1 MELFTTKISLK
12 NDATFDAVWNIIKT
26 WLIKSPHYQ
35 ISSIDYNGESLYSRK
50 YGSNEIK
57 IIKCDIS
64 SDKVFALKFINP
76 DKSNIWEID
85 CIFVETPEEK
95 RISVALS
102 CNTSGYKSNLPR
114 IHKPHIIKK
123 IIESGLCRTDGAL
136 AICDTPI
143 YLKETDIALC
153 TKIMRGEIKTPLP
166 VVYLSLDDF
175 NPNKYSADEKS
186 LAIKLSG
193 IAHVLV
199 EPSKAFSKRLKISTD
214 SHNPYHGYVGIYFPE
229 TSYKEIISFDDCYIK
244 GVLDRTKAS
253 DTIRETVQQAL
264 LNHDKAIDYSWNSI
278 QIAYH
283 RKNYESASRTAAD
296 AKKECDEFITAF
308 DEDIRKKDEK
318 IADLQRQLDAKN
330 AIIESFKAKTSAQS
344 SITFNISN
352 IREFY
357 NGELNDLIL
366 HLLSATYKKSKD
378 CMTTRQ
384 RELLELFLKGNSEV
398 GVGKIILKDIEKAL
412 KEKSLVSR
420 RSMLE
425 SCGFTVN
432 KGAHDKIYFHDP
444 KYSFTLANSP
454 SEHRGDENMLSD
466 IKKEIDIYK
475 KI

>member
-1 MELFTTKISLK
+1 MELFTTKITLK
-12 NDATFDAVWNIIKT
+12 NDSTFDAVWDIIKA
-26 WLIKSPHYQ
+26 WLIESPHYH
-35 ISSIDYNGESLYSRK
+35 ISSIDYKGESLYTQK
-50 YGSNEIK
+50 FGSNEIK
-57 IIKCDIS
+57 IIRCDIS

-85 CIFVETPEEK
+85 CIFVETLEEK

-102 CNTSGYKSNLPR
+102 CNTSGYKRNLPR

-123 IIESGLCRTDGAL
+123 FVESGLCCTDGAL

-199 EPSKAFSKRLKISTD
+199 EPSKDFSRRLQILTD
-214 SHNPYHGYVGIYFPE
+214 SQNPYHGYVGIYFPE
-229 TSYKEIISFDDCYIK
+229 SSYKEIISFDDSYIR
-244 GVLDRTKAS
+244 GMLDRTKAS
-253 DTIRETVQQAL
+253 DTIRETIQQAL
-264 LNHDKAIDYSWNSI
+264 LNHDKTSDYSWNSI

-283 RKNYESASRTAAD
+283 RKNYESASQIATN
-296 AKKECDEFITAF
+296 AKKECDEFISAF
-308 DEDIRKKDEK
+308 DDDIRRKDDR
-318 IADLQRQLDAKN
+318 IDDLQTQLDIKN
-330 AIIESFKAKTSAQS
+330 AIIESFKAKTSTQS
-344 SITFNISN
+344 SLAFNATN
-352 IREFY
+352 IHEFY

-366 HLLSATYKKSKD
+366 HLLSSLYNKSKD
-378 CMTTRQ
+378 SMTTRQ
-384 RELLELFLKGNSEV
+384 KELLELFLKGNTQV
-398 GVGKIILKDIEKAL
+398 GVGKELFKDIEKAL
-412 KEKSLVSR
+412 KEKSLPSR
-420 RSMLE
+420 RSMLQK
-425 SCGFTVN
+425 CGFTLT
-432 KGAHDKIYFHDP
+432 KGDHDKVYFHDP

-466 IKKEIDIYK
+466 IKKQIDIYR